1 MRRSPALWSFLADL
15 VLVVVFTAIGRSTH
29 HDDVFGAW
37 GQELWTTAWPFVVAL
52 IVGWA
57 VLRAWKDP
65 LAVVRTGLGLWLITV
80 AGGLA
85 LRKLAGGGTALPF
98 VLVATAVVLV
108 FLVGWRLLANAGI
121 SALNR
126 RHHQVAD
133 SKNRALND
141 Y

>member
-57 VLRAWKDP
+57 ALRPWQDP

-80 AGGLA
+80 ARGVP
-85 LRKLAGGGTALPF
+85 LRKLGGGGTALPF

-108 FLVGWRLLANAGI
+108 FLLRWRPLANPGI
-121 SALNR
+121 SARNR
-126 RHHQVAD
+126 RHHHVAH
-133 SKNRALND
+133 SANGHL
-141 Y
+141 YG

>member
-1 MRRSPALWSFLADL
+1 MRRSPVLWSFLADL

-29 HDDVFGAW
+29 HEDVFGAW

-108 FLVGWRLLANAGI
+108 FLVGWRLLTNAGI

-126 RHHQVAD
+126 
-133 SKNRALND
+133 
-141 Y
+141 

>member
-15 VLVVVFTAIGRSTH
+15 VLVVSFTAIGRSTH
-29 HDDVFGAW
+29 HEEVFGPW

-65 LAVVRTGLGLWLITV
+65 LAVMPTGLGLWLITV

-85 LRKLAGGGTALPF
+85 LRKLAGGGTALAF
-98 VLVATAVVLV
+98 VLVATGVVLV
-108 FLVGWRLLANAGI
+108 FLVGWRLITNAGI
-121 SALNR
+121 SALSR

-133 SKNRALND
+133 SKNRAPND